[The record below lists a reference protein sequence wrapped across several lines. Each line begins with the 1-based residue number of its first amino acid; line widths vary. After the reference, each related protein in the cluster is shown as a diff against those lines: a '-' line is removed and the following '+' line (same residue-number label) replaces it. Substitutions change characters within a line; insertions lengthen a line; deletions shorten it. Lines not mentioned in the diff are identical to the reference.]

1 MAATQSWAIILAWL
15 LAHRR
20 RGETVKKFIGVA
32 GNVGVG
38 KSTLTQLLSEYL
50 YWEPFFEA
58 VDDNPYLA
66 DFYEDMR
73 AWAFHSQIF
82 FLSRRLGHH
91 RQIIERPG
99 TVIQDRTV
107 YEDAEIFAKNLHLQK
122 NMSDRDWFSYW
133 ELYQTV
139 ITILPPPDLVI
150 YLQASVPTLQE
161 RIRMRGRDYEQQ
173 ISTEYLTQ
181 LNELYDS
188 WVDGF
193 TLCPVLTV
201 PTDELNFVARNS
213 HLELIASRVLEKL
226 HGKETVVFQKTHA

>member
-1 MAATQSWAIILAWL
+1 M
-15 LAHRR
+15 
-20 RGETVKKFIGVA
+20 KKFIGVA

-38 KSTLTQLLSEYL
+38 KSTLTHLLSEYL
-50 YWEPFFEA
+50 YWEPFYEA

-66 DFYEDMR
+66 DFYKDMR
-73 AWAFHSQIF
+73 AWSFHSQVY

-107 YEDAEIFAKNLHLQK
+107 YEDAEIFARNLFLQGH
-122 NMSDRDWFSYW
+122 MTERDWKSYW
-133 ELYQTV
+133 SLYQTV

-150 YLQASVPTLQE
+150 YLQASVPQLQE
-161 RIRMRGRDYEQQ
+161 RIRQRGRDYEQE

-181 LNELYDS
+181 LNDLYDA
-188 WVDGF
+188 WVEGF
-193 TLCPVLTV
+193 ALGPVLTI
-201 PTDELNFVARNS
+201 PTDNLNFVAVNS

-226 HGKETVVFQKTHA
+226 HGKETVSFD